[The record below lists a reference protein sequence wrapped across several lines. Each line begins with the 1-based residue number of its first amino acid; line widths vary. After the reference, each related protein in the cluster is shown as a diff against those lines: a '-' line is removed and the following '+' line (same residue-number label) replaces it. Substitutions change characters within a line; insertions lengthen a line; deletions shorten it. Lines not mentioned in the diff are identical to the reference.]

1 MTSWRSRVVYR
12 VPNSV
17 CDSTQTPCT
26 QEDRLKGSKESS
38 LQDNM
43 APYNSLGFETEAL
56 NVDDQGE
63 LTSLKFVFH
72 L

>member
-1 MTSWRSRVVYR
+1 M
-12 VPNSV
+12 
-17 CDSTQTPCT
+17 
-26 QEDRLKGSKESS
+26 QEDRLKGSKESF

-56 NVDDQGE
+56 NVDEQGE